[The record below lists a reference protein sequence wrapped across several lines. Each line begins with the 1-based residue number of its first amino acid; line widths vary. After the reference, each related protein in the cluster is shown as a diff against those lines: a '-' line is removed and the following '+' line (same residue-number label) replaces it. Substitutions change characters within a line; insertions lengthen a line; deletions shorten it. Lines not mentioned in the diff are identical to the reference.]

1 MTFSSV
7 SEVADLKEA
16 GVMEEAM
23 DEVMHKVREYTVMK
37 VVMDKVREN
46 TVMEDAVNEVMHKV
60 REYAL

>member
-37 VVMDKVREN
+37 VVMDNSGR
-46 TVMEDAVNEVMHKV
+46 TRSWRMP
-60 REYAL
+60 

>member
-1 MTFSSV
+1 
-7 SEVADLKEA
+7 
-16 GVMEEAM
+16 MEDAVN
-23 DEVMHKVREYTVMK
+23 EVMHKVREYTVMK